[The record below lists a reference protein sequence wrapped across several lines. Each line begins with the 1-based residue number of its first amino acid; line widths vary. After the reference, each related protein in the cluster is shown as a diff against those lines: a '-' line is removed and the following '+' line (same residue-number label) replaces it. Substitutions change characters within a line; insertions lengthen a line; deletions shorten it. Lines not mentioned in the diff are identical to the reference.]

1 MLTIHTPSS
10 TKLKNPWSYT
20 PLHIS
25 SCCAQGQCYVY
36 KTLHSTHAYSESQ
49 NLLRRVVNEQ
59 VTEGKNSAHV
69 ANQSSLDRRSFAG
82 HKSTGGLR
90 ATKWYSEAHTGP
102 SVFQEP

>member
-10 TKLKNPWSYT
+10 HKLKNAWSYT

-25 SCCAQGQCYVY
+25 SCCAQGQRYVY
-36 KTLHSTHAYSESQ
+36 KTVHSTHAYSEYQ

-69 ANQSSLDRRSFAG
+69 ANQSSLD
-82 HKSTGGLR
+82 
-90 ATKWYSEAHTGP
+90 
-102 SVFQEP
+102 